1 MQHPR
6 TRHEGHAQRV
16 PPCPCAAH
24 DRRYFQGSRLPPP
37 GAISTT
43 NSTLFH
49 PARVLLGL
57 MVAVALLHKQVE
69 QVRAVC
75 ASDCHLREL
84 RPQRA
89 LRARDA
95 IYTPPQVIGI

>member
-75 ASDCHLREL
+75 VPA
-84 RPQRA
+84 
-89 LRARDA
+89 
-95 IYTPPQVIGI
+95 